1 MEIVELNQF
10 EKITGGDM
18 TEGSAEVT
26 SPPERGAVRP
36 YKCSH
41 CQDGQ
46 IVPKMMPTIVVEET
60 EAADEAVCIEMV
72 PMGSNLDVPS
82 HRPRRKK
89 SKVQNSQRT
98 KVFYR

>member
-60 EAADEAVCIEMV
+60 EADEAVCIEMV
-72 PMGSNLDVPS
+72 PMGANLDVPS